1 MHRRLT
7 RLVLQLSVFWGCGV
21 STAAATANT
30 CEWAVLQQLG
40 WQHSAVSKQAE
51 ARSSDVN
58 SVAVCQ
64 AHSIEDAQA
73 QGLLQLSLLTGSP
86 TERSERLQAA
96 LMGQSSRCAWQM
108 QVRHAVSVATRKL
121 SANRGFRFTW
131 VQSGWLS
138 FSGGSEAQGWRA
150 TKSFGRRYEPM
161 WRNSLAFDAF
171 VHGRS
176 RTECGTGRQIAQLS
190 MLRELF
196 GDEGFDR
203 MFSASELSIGTFVSL
218 HDSDSILLGRHKGEQ
233 FADGSGRK
241 TAAMGKQ
248 AWLGAPGFIEH
259 VKPKSFVDDISNQAE
274 NFIIVDVSDAAQQ
287 HLQAASGF
295 GRINADN
302 ERIWL
307 WSQQLTMVGERYFE
321 RLLYEEDAR
330 LWQTL
335 PAEQYRIA
343 KRMQA
348 LLAQAQYR
356 QFQVYVHPMGTKPLA
371 YHIARLL
378 DRNPRT
384 PYKIEL
390 ALHNL
395 PTEIYPRWVQFQL
408 QQCREHTTVTP
419 HNSVLKG

>member
-1 MHRRLT
+1 MHSGLQ
-7 RLVLQLSVFWGCGV
+7 RLVCKLGVFWAGV
-21 STAAATANT
+21 CLSAAAYADA
-30 CEWAVLQQLG
+30 CELTVLQQLG
-40 WQHSAVSKQAE
+40 WQTSAATVSTDD
-51 ARSSDVN
+51 RGSDVN

-64 AHSIEDAQA
+64 AQSLEAAQA
-73 QGLLQLSLLTGSP
+73 QRLLKLQVGHAHD
-86 TERSERLQAA
+86 LQAA
-96 LMGQSSRCAWQM
+96 LYGQSSRCAFQM
-108 QVRHAVSVATRKL
+108 QVRRAVFEATRKL

-150 TKSFGRRYEPM
+150 TKSFGRRYEPL

-171 VHGRS
+171 VHGRL

-233 FADGSGRK
+233 FADGNGRK

-274 NFIIVDVSDAAQQ
+274 NFIIVDVGDAAQQ
-287 HLQAASGF
+287 QLQAAQGF
-295 GRINADN
+295 ERINADN

-321 RLLYEEDAR
+321 RLLYEKDAR
-330 LWQTL
+330 LWQAL
-335 PAEQYRIA
+335 PAKQYRIA
-343 KRMQA
+343 KHMQDT
-348 LLAQAQYR
+348 LAQPQYR

-408 QQCREHTTVTP
+408 QQCREHTTATP
-419 HNSVLKG
+419 HTAS